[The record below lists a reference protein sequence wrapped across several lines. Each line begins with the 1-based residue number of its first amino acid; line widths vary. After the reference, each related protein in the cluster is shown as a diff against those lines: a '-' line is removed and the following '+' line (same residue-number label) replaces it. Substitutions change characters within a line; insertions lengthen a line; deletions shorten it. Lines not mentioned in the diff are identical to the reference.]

1 MNWYFV
7 NIHVKGIKMRFLIG
21 WLCAVFPLAAVAAP
35 TTQEQT
41 ASASS
46 THPGTNPAGPLDGAR
61 FSRSAGSTW
70 RGEAGRSPWIWEL
83 TFAKPRRVGA
93 IFQIVGDDSEVLRN
107 APKRAVW
114 QVSDG
119 LTWTDLDRTRVDRE
133 TRMYRLH
140 RLENARE
147 VHGLRMVINEALG
160 DAPTLREVEIYSEP
174 TAKVEFPD
182 WIACVSTVDNMPD
195 KLDVAS
201 PFVTLARQCD
211 GWNDVPAQRLWMG
224 DFNQTFAEIEPRPLC
239 AFLTGNY
246 RDWCQQ
252 DRNAWRGIGSVLA
265 ARGLPIWAACGG
277 AQGLAILEDTGVD
290 RPWDCPRC
298 RDPKNPKLPI
308 YTHIGHTGKAPC
320 GTYDENLFERGPTH
334 LKIETDDPVLAGLK
348 PQFDSVE
355 SHCGQ
360 IAYPPKGWTRL
371 VTAGDG
377 AKTANQLL
385 RLNGRPIYA
394 AQFHIEMTGTP
405 ESSKRLM
412 TNFLRQARL
421 WRARSVGSPVTSP
434 RQ

>member
-1 MNWYFV
+1 MKCAMV
-7 NIHVKGIKMRFLIG
+7 QLLIG
-21 WLCAVFPLAAVAAP
+21 GLCTVGPPAAGAAP
-35 TTQEQT
+35 ADRDET

-61 FSRSAGSTW
+61 FSRSAGSIW
-70 RGEAGRSPWIWEL
+70 RGEAGRAPWIWEL

-93 IFQIVGDDSEVLRN
+93 ILQIVGDDSEVLQN

-119 LTWTDLDRTRVDRE
+119 TTWVDLDRTRVDRE

-140 RLENARE
+140 RLETARE
-147 VHGLRMVINEALG
+147 VHGLRMVIDEALG
-160 DAPTLREVEIYSEP
+160 DAPTLREIEVYAEP
-174 TAKVEFPD
+174 TTKVEFPD
-182 WIACVSTVDNMPD
+182 WIACVSTVDNMPH
-195 KLDVAS
+195 KLGVAS

-224 DFNQTFAEIEPRPLC
+224 DFNQTFTETEPRPLC

-246 RDWCQQ
+246 RDWCEQ
-252 DRNAWRGIGSVLA
+252 DRNAWRGIGTVLG
-265 ARGLPIWAACGG
+265 ARSLPVWASCGG

-298 RDPKNPKLPI
+298 RDPKQPKLPI
-308 YTHIGHTGKAPC
+308 YTHIGHTAPAPC
-320 GTYDENLFERGPTH
+320 GTYDKNIYERGPTN
-334 LKIETDDPVLAGLK
+334 LKITTDDPVLDGLK
-348 PQFDSVE
+348 PQFVSME
-355 SHCGQ
+355 SHVGQ

-412 TNFLRQARL
+412 SNFLHLARD
-421 WRARSVGSPVTSP
+421 WRARSIDGRATSP